1 LTHVKQLSKQNYFKS
16 MLNKYSEN
24 AKKIGELFDNIIRL
38 KKTPNT
44 THDKIVDQTARL
56 NMNN

>member
-1 LTHVKQLSKQNYFKS
+1 